1 MKTLVDLYRERSIVG
16 EGVSNLLRP
25 DKMKYYT
32 DSDWTNKKLVD
43 FTIIQ
48 DTIQDEK
55 DLEKEK
61 KEFIQD
67 LDKDEKDK
75 NSDLEEPKEG
85 RGDFPLDKDG
95 KIDGKVHVNIS
106 KLYEEIEDNIRSTVK
121 VFLYDVLYNKET
133 IGTLKISN
141 SALKEL
147 AVNPYEYTRAILSL
161 DDSDLNIKIR
171 AEKSIKESLYV
182 NEAMSNSGFGAIIGG
197 ITGLFSGRGTIFTLG
212 SSIFGAIFGSIKD
225 KREKD
230 GEKEEPLWKRILDD
244 DEKVSKEVDDIV
256 KDARSKFISETD
268 PKDFSDSDV
277 SNMMDFF
284 YNPKTGLPRS
294 ADEIRN
300 GMKDVDPK
308 DVDALISKAQDYH
321 TSHKAEVEA
330 MREWSKN
337 LSEEERSELDKQ
349 GQLNFQRLSST
360 KDVER
365 DDKDIKTLEE
375 EIKKL
380 DGKTDDVSRKA
391 LSRMQ
396 KELSDKKEHRKK
408 ATERAEKLTEEIKE
422 QTKKVDQI
430 KKDHPKPSQAELD
443 KKERELHKDDLK
455 EIDKQIKD
463 LDKQIKSGKDENGNK
478 YSEEELKDL
487 KKRLSDAQD
496 DYARIYGGGE
506 DSEYYKE
513 YKAKKE
519 KDTDR
524 ELMQM
529 YRNDVEKNK
538 KNLED
543 IMKDDHASLAA
554 RDEALKKYKASIE
567 ALDSVD
573 KGCKE
578 VKDSETIISN
588 TIKKIGD
595 DKLAKAKN
603 DLMNASTEEEK
614 ASAMKEFNAVRR
626 DIWVAKHPED
636 KDLSDDEIL
645 KKDISSTKSK
655 EELEAIRKGHA
666 ALEKERNSE
675 TYKQETETKYNELQ
689 ELQSKLKSGSIP
701 AEKYNETADKIRD
714 LQNELTSR
722 EKDLSDEERSEPG
735 SYKDYIKHKS
745 DMEDA
750 KKILDA
756 MKKDE
761 TKTKSDEDYE
771 AYEKAYKENMDK
783 LTDIFGSEKNIPDDI
798 KSKMERSLQ
807 TAKDTHDVAK
817 DSKDAS
823 TMNDKK
829 EVAVEKVGVDKFSNE
844 QKQRYE
850 ELKKAEKL
858 SDEDKLELRKM
869 EAFIANPKE
878 GDYDKFSKRISDEE
892 AARKAEKK
900 AEEEKNTRIKE
911 LKDKIERGEELDP
924 TEEDL
929 YKSLTGEKKVPKPT
943 KKKTEEK
950 IGMEKLSEEE
960 RTEYEDLAKKDIG
973 ELTDDDKKKLLQYD
987 IFVSD
992 NNMKT
997 FDDAAEEAN
1006 KQWQEKSNAER
1017 NKAIQDARKSQKDAE
1032 KAAAKAKPAK
1042 IETAETRLDK
1052 LSDEQKKDLED
1063 LQNMKPEDIKKDPEL
1078 IKRARVFD
1086 LYLNSKEEISM
1097 NDAES
1102 QINSEI
1108 EKETKAEAEKKA
1120 AADLKTLAQ
1129 LKVEKTNSEQTTDSK
1144 PKMKLTDEQ
1153 HKRQDELAK
1162 KDSLS
1167 KEEQAELRALNAIG
1181 SGTADNYEDALAKA
1195 KADIK
1200 KEDDD
1205 EKERVSKES
1214 QIYALYAIK
1223 GKDDETVKAKIKEFN
1238 DAYPKQKFDAQKY
1251 INDEIGDLNNGN
1263 DHDTSEED
1271 AEVSINGERVNI
1283 KVQKKTGKRGGKY
1296 FRTKRD
1302 GKDWSEWQ
1310 NGTFDPKKYKTN
1322 ESLTSHKANI
1332 LEKSN
1337 SRSIRLKTLRELKK
1351 S

>member
-55 DLEKEK
+55 YLEKKK

-171 AEKSIKESLYV
+171 AEKSVEESLYV

-321 TSHKAEVEA
+321 ASHKAEVEA

-408 ATERAEKLTEEIKE
+408 ASERVEKLTEEIKE

-543 IMKDDHASLAA
+543 IMRDDHASLAA

-636 KDLSDDEIL
+636 KNLSDDEIL

-783 LTDIFGSEKNIPDDI
+783 LTDIFGSEENIPDDI

-829 EVAVEKVGVDKFSNE
+829 EVAVEKV
-844 QKQRYE
+844 
-850 ELKKAEKL
+850 
-858 SDEDKLELRKM
+858 
-869 EAFIANPKE
+869 
-878 GDYDKFSKRISDEE
+878 
-892 AARKAEKK
+892 
-900 AEEEKNTRIKE
+900 
-911 LKDKIERGEELDP
+911 
-924 TEEDL
+924 
-929 YKSLTGEKKVPKPT
+929 
-943 KKKTEEK
+943 
-950 IGMEKLSEEE
+950 GMEKLSEEE

-997 FDDAAEEAN
+997 FDDAAEEVN

-1052 LSDEQKKDLED
+1052 LSDEQKKNLED

-1097 NDAES
+1097 DDAES

-1153 HKRQDELAK
+1153 HERQDELAK

-1167 KEEQAELRALNAIG
+1167 KEEQAELRALNAVG

-1302 GKDWSEWQ
+1302 GRDWSEWQ
-1310 NGTFDPKKYKTN
+1310 SGAFDPKKYKTN

-1332 LEKSN
+1332 LEKCN

>member
-55 DLEKEK
+55 DLEKKK

-95 KIDGKVHVNIS
+95 KIDGEVHVNIS

-171 AEKSIKESLYV
+171 AEKSVKESLYV

-268 PKDFSDSDV
+268 PKDFNDSDV

-308 DVDALISKAQDYH
+308 DVDALIAKAQDYH
-321 TSHKAEVEA
+321 ASHKAEVEA

-380 DGKTDDVSRKA
+380 DDKTDDVSRKA

-408 ATERAEKLTEEIKE
+408 ASERVEKLTEEIKE

-430 KKDHPKPSQAELD
+430 KKDHPSPSQAELD
-443 KKERELHKDDLK
+443 KRERELHKDDLK

-554 RDEALKKYKASIE
+554 RDEALKKYKTSIE

-626 DIWVAKHPED
+626 EIWVAKHPED
-636 KDLSDDEIL
+636 KNLSDDEIL

-756 MKKDE
+756 MKRDE

-783 LTDIFGSEKNIPDDI
+783 LTDIFGSEENIPDDI

-829 EVAVEKVGVDKFSNE
+829 EVAV
-844 QKQRYE
+844 
-850 ELKKAEKL
+850 
-858 SDEDKLELRKM
+858 
-869 EAFIANPKE
+869 
-878 GDYDKFSKRISDEE
+878 
-892 AARKAEKK
+892 
-900 AEEEKNTRIKE
+900 
-911 LKDKIERGEELDP
+911 
-924 TEEDL
+924 
-929 YKSLTGEKKVPKPT
+929 KKV
-943 KKKTEEK
+943 
-950 IGMEKLSEEE
+950 GMEKLSEEE

-997 FDDAAEEAN
+997 FDDAAEETN

-1097 NDAES
+1097 DDAES

-1120 AADLKTLAQ
+1120 AAELKTLAQ

-1153 HKRQDELAK
+1153 HERQDELAK

-1167 KEEQAELRALNAIG
+1167 KEEQAELRALNAVG

-1205 EKERVSKES
+1205 EKERVNKES

-1271 AEVSINGERVNI
+1271 AEVTVNGEKVNI

-1332 LEKSN
+1332 LEKCN

>member
-1 MKTLVDLYRERSIVG
+1 
-16 EGVSNLLRP
+16 
-25 DKMKYYT
+25 
-32 DSDWTNKKLVD
+32 
-43 FTIIQ
+43 
-48 DTIQDEK
+48 
-55 DLEKEK
+55 
-61 KEFIQD
+61 
-67 LDKDEKDK
+67 
-75 NSDLEEPKEG
+75 
-85 RGDFPLDKDG
+85 
-95 KIDGKVHVNIS
+95 
-106 KLYEEIEDNIRSTVK
+106 
-121 VFLYDVLYNKET
+121 
-133 IGTLKISN
+133 
-141 SALKEL
+141 
-147 AVNPYEYTRAILSL
+147 
-161 DDSDLNIKIR
+161 
-171 AEKSIKESLYV
+171 
-182 NEAMSNSGFGAIIGG
+182 
-197 ITGLFSGRGTIFTLG
+197 
-212 SSIFGAIFGSIKD
+212 
-225 KREKD
+225 
-230 GEKEEPLWKRILDD
+230 
-244 DEKVSKEVDDIV
+244 
-256 KDARSKFISETD
+256 
-268 PKDFSDSDV
+268 
-277 SNMMDFF
+277 
-284 YNPKTGLPRS
+284 
-294 ADEIRN
+294 
-300 GMKDVDPK
+300 
-308 DVDALISKAQDYH
+308 
-321 TSHKAEVEA
+321 
-330 MREWSKN
+330 
-337 LSEEERSELDKQ
+337 
-349 GQLNFQRLSST
+349 
-360 KDVER
+360 
-365 DDKDIKTLEE
+365 
-375 EIKKL
+375 
-380 DGKTDDVSRKA
+380 
-391 LSRMQ
+391 MQ

-408 ATERAEKLTEEIKE
+408 ASERVEKLTEEIKE

-430 KKDHPKPSQAELD
+430 KKDHPSPSQAELD
-443 KKERELHKDDLK
+443 KRERELHKDDLK

-554 RDEALKKYKASIE
+554 RDEALKKYKTSIE

-626 DIWVAKHPED
+626 EIWVAKHPED
-636 KDLSDDEIL
+636 KNLSDDEIL

-756 MKKDE
+756 MKRDE

-783 LTDIFGSEKNIPDDI
+783 LTDIFGSEENIPDDI

-829 EVAVEKVGVDKFSNE
+829 EVAV
-844 QKQRYE
+844 
-850 ELKKAEKL
+850 
-858 SDEDKLELRKM
+858 
-869 EAFIANPKE
+869 
-878 GDYDKFSKRISDEE
+878 
-892 AARKAEKK
+892 
-900 AEEEKNTRIKE
+900 
-911 LKDKIERGEELDP
+911 
-924 TEEDL
+924 
-929 YKSLTGEKKVPKPT
+929 KKV
-943 KKKTEEK
+943 
-950 IGMEKLSEEE
+950 GMEKLSEEE

-997 FDDAAEEAN
+997 FDDAAEETN

-1063 LQNMKPEDIKKDPEL
+1063 LQNMKPEEIKKEPEL
-1078 IKRARVFD
+1078 IKRARGVD

-1097 NDAES
+1097 DDAES

-1120 AADLKTLAQ
+1120 AAELKTLAQ
-1129 LKVEKTNSEQTTDSK
+1129 LKVEKTSPEQTTGSK

-1153 HKRQDELAK
+1153 HERQDELAK

-1167 KEEQAELRALNAIG
+1167 KEEQAELRALNAVG

-1205 EKERVSKES
+1205 EKERVNKES

-1271 AEVSINGERVNI
+1271 AEVTVNGEKVNI

-1332 LEKSN
+1332 LEKCN

>member
-55 DLEKEK
+55 DLEKKK

-95 KIDGKVHVNIS
+95 KIDGEVHVNIS

-171 AEKSIKESLYV
+171 AEKSVEESLYV

-268 PKDFSDSDV
+268 PKDFNDSDV

-308 DVDALISKAQDYH
+308 DVDALIAKAQDYH
-321 TSHKAEVEA
+321 ASHKAEVEA

-380 DGKTDDVSRKA
+380 DDKTDDVSRKA

-408 ATERAEKLTEEIKE
+408 ASERVEKLTEEIKE

-430 KKDHPKPSQAELD
+430 KKDHPSPSQAELD
-443 KKERELHKDDLK
+443 KRERELHKDDLK

-513 YKAKKE
+513 YRAKKE

-529 YRNDVEKNK
+529 YRNEVEKNK

-614 ASAMKEFNAVRR
+614 VSAMKEFNAVRR

-636 KDLSDDEIL
+636 KNLSDDEIL

-783 LTDIFGSEKNIPDDI
+783 LTDIFGSEENIPDDI

-829 EVAVEKVGVDKFSNE
+829 EV
-844 QKQRYE
+844 
-850 ELKKAEKL
+850 
-858 SDEDKLELRKM
+858 
-869 EAFIANPKE
+869 
-878 GDYDKFSKRISDEE
+878 
-892 AARKAEKK
+892 
-900 AEEEKNTRIKE
+900 
-911 LKDKIERGEELDP
+911 
-924 TEEDL
+924 
-929 YKSLTGEKKVPKPT
+929 
-943 KKKTEEK
+943 
-950 IGMEKLSEEE
+950 
-960 RTEYEDLAKKDIG
+960 
-973 ELTDDDKKKLLQYD
+973 
-987 IFVSD
+987 
-992 NNMKT
+992 
-997 FDDAAEEAN
+997 
-1006 KQWQEKSNAER
+1006 
-1017 NKAIQDARKSQKDAE
+1017 
-1032 KAAAKAKPAK
+1032 AAAKAKPAK

-1097 NDAES
+1097 DDAES

-1108 EKETKAEAEKKA
+1108 EKETKAETEKKA
-1120 AADLKTLAQ
+1120 AAELKTLAQ
-1129 LKVEKTNSEQTTDSK
+1129 LKVEKTNSEQTADSK

-1153 HKRQDELAK
+1153 HERQDELAK

-1167 KEEQAELRALNAIG
+1167 KEEQAELRALNAVG

-1302 GKDWSEWQ
+1302 GRDWSEWQ
-1310 NGTFDPKKYKTN
+1310 SGAFDPKKYKTN

-1332 LEKSN
+1332 LEKCN

>member
-55 DLEKEK
+55 YLEKKK

-171 AEKSIKESLYV
+171 AEKSVEESLYV

-321 TSHKAEVEA
+321 ASHKAEVEA

-408 ATERAEKLTEEIKE
+408 ASERVEKLTEEIKE

-543 IMKDDHASLAA
+543 IMRDDHASLAA

-636 KDLSDDEIL
+636 KNLSDDEIL

-783 LTDIFGSEKNIPDDI
+783 LTDIFGSEENIPDDI

-829 EVAVEKVGVDKFSNE
+829 EVAVEKV
-844 QKQRYE
+844 
-850 ELKKAEKL
+850 
-858 SDEDKLELRKM
+858 
-869 EAFIANPKE
+869 
-878 GDYDKFSKRISDEE
+878 
-892 AARKAEKK
+892 
-900 AEEEKNTRIKE
+900 
-911 LKDKIERGEELDP
+911 
-924 TEEDL
+924 
-929 YKSLTGEKKVPKPT
+929 
-943 KKKTEEK
+943 
-950 IGMEKLSEEE
+950 GMEKLSEEE

-997 FDDAAEEAN
+997 FDDAAEEVN

-1052 LSDEQKKDLED
+1052 LSDEQKKNLED

-1097 NDAES
+1097 DDAES

-1153 HKRQDELAK
+1153 HERQDELAK

-1167 KEEQAELRALNAIG
+1167 KEEQAELRALNAVG

-1200 KEDDD
+1200 TAIINKGGA
-1205 EKERVSKES
+1205 VSEYDTIDK
-1214 QIYALYAIK
+1214 YAAAID
-1223 GKDDETVKAKIKEFN
+1223 GISV
-1238 DAYPKQKFDAQKY
+1238 
-1251 INDEIGDLNNGN
+1251 GG
-1263 DHDTSEED
+1263 
-1271 AEVSINGERVNI
+1271 GEYN
-1283 KVQKKTGKRGGKY
+1283 
-1296 FRTKRD
+1296 
-1302 GKDWSEWQ
+1302 
-1310 NGTFDPKKYKTN
+1310 
-1322 ESLTSHKANI
+1322 
-1332 LEKSN
+1332 
-1337 SRSIRLKTLRELKK
+1337 
-1351 S
+1351 

>member
-55 DLEKEK
+55 DLEKKK

-95 KIDGKVHVNIS
+95 KIDGEVHVNIS

-171 AEKSIKESLYV
+171 AEKSVKESLYV

-268 PKDFSDSDV
+268 PKDFNDSDV

-308 DVDALISKAQDYH
+308 DVDALIAKAQDYH
-321 TSHKAEVEA
+321 ASHKAEVEA

-380 DGKTDDVSRKA
+380 DDKTDDVSRKA

-408 ATERAEKLTEEIKE
+408 ASERVEKLTEEIKE

-430 KKDHPKPSQAELD
+430 KKDHPSPSQAELD
-443 KKERELHKDDLK
+443 KRERELHKDDLK

-554 RDEALKKYKASIE
+554 RDEALKKYKTSIE

-626 DIWVAKHPED
+626 EIWVAKHPED
-636 KDLSDDEIL
+636 KNLSDDEIL

-756 MKKDE
+756 MKRDE

-783 LTDIFGSEKNIPDDI
+783 LTDIFGSEENIPDDI

-829 EVAVEKVGVDKFSNE
+829 EVAV
-844 QKQRYE
+844 
-850 ELKKAEKL
+850 
-858 SDEDKLELRKM
+858 
-869 EAFIANPKE
+869 
-878 GDYDKFSKRISDEE
+878 
-892 AARKAEKK
+892 
-900 AEEEKNTRIKE
+900 
-911 LKDKIERGEELDP
+911 
-924 TEEDL
+924 
-929 YKSLTGEKKVPKPT
+929 KKV
-943 KKKTEEK
+943 
-950 IGMEKLSEEE
+950 GMEKLSEEE

-997 FDDAAEEAN
+997 FDDAAEETN

-1097 NDAES
+1097 DDAES

-1120 AADLKTLAQ
+1120 AAELKTLAQ
-1129 LKVEKTNSEQTTDSK
+1129 LKVEKTSPEQTTGSK

-1153 HKRQDELAK
+1153 HERQDELAK

-1167 KEEQAELRALNAIG
+1167 KEEQAELRALNAVG

-1205 EKERVSKES
+1205 EKERVNKES

-1271 AEVSINGERVNI
+1271 AEVTVNGEKVNI

-1332 LEKSN
+1332 LEKCN

>member
-55 DLEKEK
+55 DLEKKK

-75 NSDLEEPKEG
+75 NSDSEEPKEG

-161 DDSDLNIKIR
+161 DDSDLNIKIC
-171 AEKSIKESLYV
+171 AEKSVEESLYV

-321 TSHKAEVEA
+321 ASHKAEVEA

-396 KELSDKKEHRKK
+396 KELSDKKEHREK
-408 ATERAEKLTEEIKE
+408 ASERVEKLTEEIKE

-513 YKAKKE
+513 YRAKKE

-626 DIWVAKHPED
+626 EIWVAKHPED
-636 KDLSDDEIL
+636 KNLSDDEIL

-761 TKTKSDEDYE
+761 TKTKSDKDYE

-783 LTDIFGSEKNIPDDI
+783 LTDIFGSEENIPDDI

-829 EVAVEKVGVDKFSNE
+829 EVAV
-844 QKQRYE
+844 
-850 ELKKAEKL
+850 
-858 SDEDKLELRKM
+858 
-869 EAFIANPKE
+869 
-878 GDYDKFSKRISDEE
+878 
-892 AARKAEKK
+892 
-900 AEEEKNTRIKE
+900 
-911 LKDKIERGEELDP
+911 
-924 TEEDL
+924 
-929 YKSLTGEKKVPKPT
+929 
-943 KKKTEEK
+943 EK

-997 FDDAAEEAN
+997 FDDATEEAN

-1097 NDAES
+1097 DDAES

-1120 AADLKTLAQ
+1120 AAELKTLAQ
-1129 LKVEKTNSEQTTDSK
+1129 LKVEKTNSEQTTGSK

-1167 KEEQAELRALNAIG
+1167 KEEQAELRALNAVG

-1296 FRTKRD
+1296 FRTKRE

-1310 NGTFDPKKYKTN
+1310 SGAFDPKKYKTN

-1332 LEKSN
+1332 LEKCN

>member
-55 DLEKEK
+55 DLEKKK

-95 KIDGKVHVNIS
+95 KIDGEVHVNIS

-171 AEKSIKESLYV
+171 AEKSVKESLYV

-268 PKDFSDSDV
+268 PKDFNDSDV

-308 DVDALISKAQDYH
+308 DVDALIAKAQDYH
-321 TSHKAEVEA
+321 ASHKAEVEA

-380 DGKTDDVSRKA
+380 DDKTDDVSRKA

-408 ATERAEKLTEEIKE
+408 ASERVEKLTEEIKE

-430 KKDHPKPSQAELD
+430 KKDHPSPSQAELD
-443 KKERELHKDDLK
+443 KRERELHKDDLK

-513 YKAKKE
+513 YRAKKE

-529 YRNDVEKNK
+529 YRNEVEKNK

-614 ASAMKEFNAVRR
+614 VSAMKEFNAVRR

-636 KDLSDDEIL
+636 KNLSDDEIL

-783 LTDIFGSEKNIPDDI
+783 LTDIFGSEENIPDDI

-829 EVAVEKVGVDKFSNE
+829 EV
-844 QKQRYE
+844 
-850 ELKKAEKL
+850 
-858 SDEDKLELRKM
+858 
-869 EAFIANPKE
+869 
-878 GDYDKFSKRISDEE
+878 
-892 AARKAEKK
+892 
-900 AEEEKNTRIKE
+900 
-911 LKDKIERGEELDP
+911 
-924 TEEDL
+924 
-929 YKSLTGEKKVPKPT
+929 
-943 KKKTEEK
+943 
-950 IGMEKLSEEE
+950 
-960 RTEYEDLAKKDIG
+960 
-973 ELTDDDKKKLLQYD
+973 
-987 IFVSD
+987 
-992 NNMKT
+992 
-997 FDDAAEEAN
+997 
-1006 KQWQEKSNAER
+1006 
-1017 NKAIQDARKSQKDAE
+1017 
-1032 KAAAKAKPAK
+1032 AAAKAKPAK

-1097 NDAES
+1097 DDAES

-1108 EKETKAEAEKKA
+1108 EKETKAETEKKA
-1120 AADLKTLAQ
+1120 AAELKTLAQ
-1129 LKVEKTNSEQTTDSK
+1129 LKVEKTNSEQTADSK

-1153 HKRQDELAK
+1153 HERQDELAK

-1167 KEEQAELRALNAIG
+1167 KEEQAELRALNAVG

-1302 GKDWSEWQ
+1302 GRDWSEWQ
-1310 NGTFDPKKYKTN
+1310 SGAFDPKKYKTN

-1332 LEKSN
+1332 LEKCN

>member
-55 DLEKEK
+55 DLEKKK

-171 AEKSIKESLYV
+171 AEKSVEESLYV

-212 SSIFGAIFGSIKD
+212 SSIFGAIFGSFKD
-225 KREKD
+225 KREKE

-268 PKDFSDSDV
+268 PKDFNDSDV

-321 TSHKAEVEA
+321 ASHKAEVEV

-408 ATERAEKLTEEIKE
+408 ASERVEKLTEEIKE

-430 KKDHPKPSQAELD
+430 KKDHPSPSQAELD
-443 KKERELHKDDLK
+443 KRERELHKDDLK

-513 YKAKKE
+513 YRAKKE

-636 KDLSDDEIL
+636 KNLSDDEIL

-783 LTDIFGSEKNIPDDI
+783 LTDIFGSEENIPDDI

-829 EVAVEKVGVDKFSNE
+829 EVA
-844 QKQRYE
+844 
-850 ELKKAEKL
+850 
-858 SDEDKLELRKM
+858 
-869 EAFIANPKE
+869 
-878 GDYDKFSKRISDEE
+878 
-892 AARKAEKK
+892 
-900 AEEEKNTRIKE
+900 
-911 LKDKIERGEELDP
+911 
-924 TEEDL
+924 
-929 YKSLTGEKKVPKPT
+929 
-943 KKKTEEK
+943 
-950 IGMEKLSEEE
+950 
-960 RTEYEDLAKKDIG
+960 
-973 ELTDDDKKKLLQYD
+973 
-987 IFVSD
+987 
-992 NNMKT
+992 
-997 FDDAAEEAN
+997 
-1006 KQWQEKSNAER
+1006 
-1017 NKAIQDARKSQKDAE
+1017 
-1032 KAAAKAKPAK
+1032 AAKAKPTK
-1042 IETAETRLDK
+1042 IETTETRLDK

-1097 NDAES
+1097 DDAES

-1153 HKRQDELAK
+1153 HERQDELAK

-1167 KEEQAELRALNAIG
+1167 KEEQAELRALNAVG

-1271 AEVSINGERVNI
+1271 AEVSINGEKVNI

-1302 GKDWSEWQ
+1302 GKDWSDWQ
-1310 NGTFDPKKYKTN
+1310 SGTFDPKKYKTN

-1332 LEKSN
+1332 LEKCN

>member
-55 DLEKEK
+55 DLEKKK

-95 KIDGKVHVNIS
+95 KIDGEVHVNIS

-171 AEKSIKESLYV
+171 AEKSVKESLYV

-268 PKDFSDSDV
+268 PKDFNDSDV

-308 DVDALISKAQDYH
+308 DVDALIAKAQDYH
-321 TSHKAEVEA
+321 ASHKAEVEA

-380 DGKTDDVSRKA
+380 DDKTDDVSRKA

-408 ATERAEKLTEEIKE
+408 ASERVEKLTEEIKE

-430 KKDHPKPSQAELD
+430 KKDHPSPSQAELD
-443 KKERELHKDDLK
+443 KRERELHKDDLK

-626 DIWVAKHPED
+626 EIWVAKHPED
-636 KDLSDDEIL
+636 KNLSDDEIL

-756 MKKDE
+756 MKRDE

-783 LTDIFGSEKNIPDDI
+783 LTDIFGSEENIPDDI

-829 EVAVEKVGVDKFSNE
+829 EVAV
-844 QKQRYE
+844 
-850 ELKKAEKL
+850 
-858 SDEDKLELRKM
+858 
-869 EAFIANPKE
+869 
-878 GDYDKFSKRISDEE
+878 
-892 AARKAEKK
+892 
-900 AEEEKNTRIKE
+900 
-911 LKDKIERGEELDP
+911 
-924 TEEDL
+924 
-929 YKSLTGEKKVPKPT
+929 KKV
-943 KKKTEEK
+943 
-950 IGMEKLSEEE
+950 GMEKLSEEE

-997 FDDAAEEAN
+997 FDDAAEETN

-1097 NDAES
+1097 DDAES

-1120 AADLKTLAQ
+1120 AAELKTLAQ
-1129 LKVEKTNSEQTTDSK
+1129 LKVEKTSPEQTTGSK

-1153 HKRQDELAK
+1153 HERQDELAK

-1167 KEEQAELRALNAIG
+1167 KEEQAELRALNAVG

-1205 EKERVSKES
+1205 EKERVNKES

-1271 AEVSINGERVNI
+1271 AEVTVNGEKVNI

-1332 LEKSN
+1332 LEKCN

>member
-32 DSDWTNKKLVD
+32 DSDWTNKRLVD

-55 DLEKEK
+55 DLEKKK

-75 NSDLEEPKEG
+75 NSDSEEPKEG

-171 AEKSIKESLYV
+171 AEKSVEESLYV

-212 SSIFGAIFGSIKD
+212 SSIFGAIFGSFKD
-225 KREKD
+225 KREKE

-268 PKDFSDSDV
+268 PKDFNDSDV

-321 TSHKAEVEA
+321 ASHKAEVEA

-408 ATERAEKLTEEIKE
+408 ASERVEKLTEEIKE

-430 KKDHPKPSQAELD
+430 KKDHPSPSQAELD
-443 KKERELHKDDLK
+443 KRERELHKDDLK

-463 LDKQIKSGKDENGNK
+463 LDKQIKGGKDENGNK

-487 KKRLSDAQD
+487 KKRLGDAQD

-567 ALDSVD
+567 ALDSID

-636 KDLSDDEIL
+636 KNLSDDEIL
-645 KKDISSTKSK
+645 KKVISSTKSK

-783 LTDIFGSEKNIPDDI
+783 LIDIFGSEENIPDDI

-829 EVAVEKVGVDKFSNE
+829 EVAV
-844 QKQRYE
+844 
-850 ELKKAEKL
+850 
-858 SDEDKLELRKM
+858 
-869 EAFIANPKE
+869 
-878 GDYDKFSKRISDEE
+878 
-892 AARKAEKK
+892 
-900 AEEEKNTRIKE
+900 
-911 LKDKIERGEELDP
+911 
-924 TEEDL
+924 
-929 YKSLTGEKKVPKPT
+929 
-943 KKKTEEK
+943 EK

-997 FDDAAEEAN
+997 FDDAAEEVN

-1063 LQNMKPEDIKKDPEL
+1063 LQNMKPEDIKKDSEL

-1097 NDAES
+1097 DDAES

-1108 EKETKAEAEKKA
+1108 EKETKAEVEKKA

-1153 HKRQDELAK
+1153 HERQDELAK

-1167 KEEQAELRALNAIG
+1167 KEEQAELRALNAVG

-1251 INDEIGDLNNGN
+1251 INDEIGDLNSGN

-1271 AEVSINGERVNI
+1271 AEVSINGERINI

-1302 GKDWSEWQ
+1302 GKDWSDWQ
-1310 NGTFDPKKYKTN
+1310 SGTFDPKKYKTN
-1322 ESLTSHKANI
+1322 ESLASHKANI
-1332 LEKSN
+1332 FEKCN

>member
-55 DLEKEK
+55 DLEKKK

-133 IGTLKISN
+133 IGTLKSSN

-171 AEKSIKESLYV
+171 AEKSVEESLYV
-182 NEAMSNSGFGAIIGG
+182 NEAMSSSGFGAIIGG

-230 GEKEEPLWKRILDD
+230 GEKEEPLWKKILDD

-321 TSHKAEVEA
+321 ASHKAEVEA
-330 MREWSKN
+330 MSEWSKN

-408 ATERAEKLTEEIKE
+408 ASERVEKLTEEIKE

-443 KKERELHKDDLK
+443 KRERELHKDDLK

-636 KDLSDDEIL
+636 KNLSDDEIL

-750 KKILDA
+750 KKILDV

-783 LTDIFGSEKNIPDDI
+783 LTDIFGSEENIPDDI

-829 EVAVEKVGVDKFSNE
+829 EVAVEK
-844 QKQRYE
+844 
-850 ELKKAEKL
+850 
-858 SDEDKLELRKM
+858 
-869 EAFIANPKE
+869 
-878 GDYDKFSKRISDEE
+878 
-892 AARKAEKK
+892 
-900 AEEEKNTRIKE
+900 
-911 LKDKIERGEELDP
+911 
-924 TEEDL
+924 
-929 YKSLTGEKKVPKPT
+929 
-943 KKKTEEK
+943 

-960 RTEYEDLAKKDIG
+960 RTEYEELAKKDIG

-997 FDDAAEEAN
+997 FDDAADETN

-1052 LSDEQKKDLED
+1052 LSDEQKKNLED

-1097 NDAES
+1097 DDAES

-1108 EKETKAEAEKKA
+1108 EKETKAETEKKA

-1153 HKRQDELAK
+1153 HERQDELAK

-1167 KEEQAELRALNAIG
+1167 KEEQVELRALNAVG

-1310 NGTFDPKKYKTN
+1310 SGAFDPKKYKTN

-1332 LEKSN
+1332 LEKCN

>member
-55 DLEKEK
+55 DLEKKK

-95 KIDGKVHVNIS
+95 KIDGEVHVNIS

-171 AEKSIKESLYV
+171 AEKSVKESLYV

-197 ITGLFSGRGTIFTLG
+197 ITGLFSGRVTIFTLG

-268 PKDFSDSDV
+268 PKDFNDSDV

-308 DVDALISKAQDYH
+308 DVDALIAKAQDYH
-321 TSHKAEVEA
+321 ASHKAEVEA

-380 DGKTDDVSRKA
+380 DDKTDDVSRKA

-408 ATERAEKLTEEIKE
+408 ASERVEKLTEEIKE

-430 KKDHPKPSQAELD
+430 KKDHPSPSQAELD
-443 KKERELHKDDLK
+443 KRERELHKDDLK

-626 DIWVAKHPED
+626 EIWVAKHPED
-636 KDLSDDEIL
+636 KNLSDDEIL

-756 MKKDE
+756 MKRDE

-783 LTDIFGSEKNIPDDI
+783 LTDIFGSEENIPDDI

-829 EVAVEKVGVDKFSNE
+829 EVAV
-844 QKQRYE
+844 
-850 ELKKAEKL
+850 
-858 SDEDKLELRKM
+858 
-869 EAFIANPKE
+869 
-878 GDYDKFSKRISDEE
+878 
-892 AARKAEKK
+892 
-900 AEEEKNTRIKE
+900 
-911 LKDKIERGEELDP
+911 
-924 TEEDL
+924 
-929 YKSLTGEKKVPKPT
+929 KKV
-943 KKKTEEK
+943 
-950 IGMEKLSEEE
+950 GMEKLSEEE

-997 FDDAAEEAN
+997 FDDAAEETN

-1032 KAAAKAKPAK
+1032 KAAAKAKPVK

-1097 NDAES
+1097 DDAES

-1120 AADLKTLAQ
+1120 AAELKTLAQ
-1129 LKVEKTNSEQTTDSK
+1129 LKVEKTSPEQTTGSK

-1153 HKRQDELAK
+1153 HERQDELAK

-1167 KEEQAELRALNAIG
+1167 KEEQAELRALNAVG

-1205 EKERVSKES
+1205 EKERVNKES

-1332 LEKSN
+1332 LEKCN

>member
-55 DLEKEK
+55 DLEKKK

-75 NSDLEEPKEG
+75 SSDSEEPKEG
-85 RGDFPLDKDG
+85 RGDLPLDKDG

-171 AEKSIKESLYV
+171 AEKSVEESLYV

-268 PKDFSDSDV
+268 PKDFNDSDV

-308 DVDALISKAQDYH
+308 DVDALIAKAQDYH
-321 TSHKAEVEA
+321 ASHKAEVEA

-408 ATERAEKLTEEIKE
+408 ASERVEKLTEEIKE

-430 KKDHPKPSQAELD
+430 KKDHPSPSQAELD

-513 YKAKKE
+513 YRAKKE

-578 VKDSETIISN
+578 VKDSEAIISN

-614 ASAMKEFNAVRR
+614 TSAMKEFNAVRR

-636 KDLSDDEIL
+636 KNLSDDEIL

-689 ELQSKLKSGSIP
+689 ELQSKLKSGCIP

-783 LTDIFGSEKNIPDDI
+783 LTDIFGSEENIPDDI

-829 EVAVEKVGVDKFSNE
+829 EV
-844 QKQRYE
+844 
-850 ELKKAEKL
+850 
-858 SDEDKLELRKM
+858 
-869 EAFIANPKE
+869 
-878 GDYDKFSKRISDEE
+878 
-892 AARKAEKK
+892 
-900 AEEEKNTRIKE
+900 
-911 LKDKIERGEELDP
+911 
-924 TEEDL
+924 
-929 YKSLTGEKKVPKPT
+929 
-943 KKKTEEK
+943 
-950 IGMEKLSEEE
+950 
-960 RTEYEDLAKKDIG
+960 
-973 ELTDDDKKKLLQYD
+973 
-987 IFVSD
+987 
-992 NNMKT
+992 
-997 FDDAAEEAN
+997 
-1006 KQWQEKSNAER
+1006 
-1017 NKAIQDARKSQKDAE
+1017 
-1032 KAAAKAKPAK
+1032 AAAKAKPAK

-1097 NDAES
+1097 DDAES

-1108 EKETKAEAEKKA
+1108 EKETKAETEKKV

-1129 LKVEKTNSEQTTDSK
+1129 LKVEKTNSEQTTGSK

-1153 HKRQDELAK
+1153 HERQDELAK

-1167 KEEQAELRALNAIG
+1167 KEEQAELRALNAVG
-1181 SGTADNYEDALAKA
+1181 SGAADNYEDALAKA

-1271 AEVSINGERVNI
+1271 AEVSINGEKVNI

-1296 FRTKRD
+1296 FRTKRE

-1332 LEKSN
+1332 LEKCN

>member
-55 DLEKEK
+55 DLEKKK

-95 KIDGKVHVNIS
+95 KIDGEVHVNIS

-171 AEKSIKESLYV
+171 AEKSVKESLYV

-268 PKDFSDSDV
+268 PKDFNDSDV

-308 DVDALISKAQDYH
+308 DVDALIAKAQDYH
-321 TSHKAEVEA
+321 ASHKAEVEA

-380 DGKTDDVSRKA
+380 DDKTDDVSRKA

-408 ATERAEKLTEEIKE
+408 ASERVEKLTEEIKE

-430 KKDHPKPSQAELD
+430 KKDHPSPSQAELD
-443 KKERELHKDDLK
+443 KRERELHKDDLK

-554 RDEALKKYKASIE
+554 RDEALKKYKTSIE

-626 DIWVAKHPED
+626 EIWVAKHPED
-636 KDLSDDEIL
+636 KNLSDDEIL

-756 MKKDE
+756 MKRDE

-783 LTDIFGSEKNIPDDI
+783 LTDIFGSEENIPDDI

-829 EVAVEKVGVDKFSNE
+829 EVAV
-844 QKQRYE
+844 
-850 ELKKAEKL
+850 
-858 SDEDKLELRKM
+858 
-869 EAFIANPKE
+869 
-878 GDYDKFSKRISDEE
+878 
-892 AARKAEKK
+892 
-900 AEEEKNTRIKE
+900 
-911 LKDKIERGEELDP
+911 
-924 TEEDL
+924 
-929 YKSLTGEKKVPKPT
+929 KKV
-943 KKKTEEK
+943 
-950 IGMEKLSEEE
+950 GMEKLSEEE

-997 FDDAAEEAN
+997 FDDAAEETN

-1097 NDAES
+1097 DDAES

-1120 AADLKTLAQ
+1120 AAELKTLAQ
-1129 LKVEKTNSEQTTDSK
+1129 LKVEKTSPEQTTGSK

-1153 HKRQDELAK
+1153 HERQDELAK

-1167 KEEQAELRALNAIG
+1167 KEEQAELRALNAVG

-1205 EKERVSKES
+1205 EKERVNKES

-1263 DHDTSEED
+1263 DHDTPEED
-1271 AEVSINGERVNI
+1271 AEVTVNGEKVNI

-1332 LEKSN
+1332 LEKCN

>member
-55 DLEKEK
+55 DLEKKK

-171 AEKSIKESLYV
+171 AEKSVEESLYV
-182 NEAMSNSGFGAIIGG
+182 NEAMSSSGFGAIIGG

-230 GEKEEPLWKRILDD
+230 GEKEEPLWKKILDD

-321 TSHKAEVEA
+321 ASHKAEVEA
-330 MREWSKN
+330 MSEWSKN

-408 ATERAEKLTEEIKE
+408 ASERVEKLTEEIKE

-443 KKERELHKDDLK
+443 KRERELHKDDLK

-636 KDLSDDEIL
+636 KNLSDDEIL

-750 KKILDA
+750 KKILDV

-783 LTDIFGSEKNIPDDI
+783 LTDIFGSEENIPDDI

-829 EVAVEKVGVDKFSNE
+829 EVAVEK
-844 QKQRYE
+844 
-850 ELKKAEKL
+850 
-858 SDEDKLELRKM
+858 
-869 EAFIANPKE
+869 
-878 GDYDKFSKRISDEE
+878 
-892 AARKAEKK
+892 
-900 AEEEKNTRIKE
+900 
-911 LKDKIERGEELDP
+911 
-924 TEEDL
+924 
-929 YKSLTGEKKVPKPT
+929 
-943 KKKTEEK
+943 

-960 RTEYEDLAKKDIG
+960 RTEYEELAKKDIG

-997 FDDAAEEAN
+997 FDDAADETN

-1052 LSDEQKKDLED
+1052 LSDEQKKNLED

-1097 NDAES
+1097 DDAES

-1108 EKETKAEAEKKA
+1108 EKETKAETEKKA

-1153 HKRQDELAK
+1153 HERQDELAK

-1167 KEEQAELRALNAIG
+1167 KEEQVELRALNAVG

-1310 NGTFDPKKYKTN
+1310 SGAFDPKKYKTN

-1332 LEKSN
+1332 LEKCN

>member
-32 DSDWTNKKLVD
+32 DSDWSNKKLVD

-55 DLEKEK
+55 DLEKKK

-95 KIDGKVHVNIS
+95 KIDGEVHVNIS

-171 AEKSIKESLYV
+171 AEKSVKESLYV

-197 ITGLFSGRGTIFTLG
+197 ITGLFSGRVTIFTLG

-268 PKDFSDSDV
+268 PKDFNDSDV

-308 DVDALISKAQDYH
+308 DVDALIAKAQDYH
-321 TSHKAEVEA
+321 ASHKAEVEA

-380 DGKTDDVSRKA
+380 DDKTDDVSRKA

-408 ATERAEKLTEEIKE
+408 ASERVEKLTEEIKE

-430 KKDHPKPSQAELD
+430 KKDHPSPSQAELD
-443 KKERELHKDDLK
+443 KRERELHKDDLK

-626 DIWVAKHPED
+626 EIWVAKHPED
-636 KDLSDDEIL
+636 KNLSDDEIL

-756 MKKDE
+756 MKRDE

-783 LTDIFGSEKNIPDDI
+783 LTDIFGSEENIPDDI

-829 EVAVEKVGVDKFSNE
+829 EVAV
-844 QKQRYE
+844 
-850 ELKKAEKL
+850 
-858 SDEDKLELRKM
+858 
-869 EAFIANPKE
+869 
-878 GDYDKFSKRISDEE
+878 
-892 AARKAEKK
+892 
-900 AEEEKNTRIKE
+900 
-911 LKDKIERGEELDP
+911 
-924 TEEDL
+924 
-929 YKSLTGEKKVPKPT
+929 KKV
-943 KKKTEEK
+943 
-950 IGMEKLSEEE
+950 GMEKLSEEE

-997 FDDAAEEAN
+997 FDDAAEETN

-1032 KAAAKAKPAK
+1032 KAAAKAKPVK

-1097 NDAES
+1097 DDAES

-1120 AADLKTLAQ
+1120 AAELKTLAQ
-1129 LKVEKTNSEQTTDSK
+1129 LKVEKTSPEQTTGSK

-1153 HKRQDELAK
+1153 HERQDELAK

-1167 KEEQAELRALNAIG
+1167 KEEQAELRALNAVG

-1205 EKERVSKES
+1205 EKERVNKES

-1271 AEVSINGERVNI
+1271 AEVTVNGEKVNI

-1332 LEKSN
+1332 LEKCN

>member
-55 DLEKEK
+55 DLEKKK

-171 AEKSIKESLYV
+171 AEKSVEESLYV

-212 SSIFGAIFGSIKD
+212 SSIFGAIFGSFKD
-225 KREKD
+225 KREKE
-230 GEKEEPLWKRILDD
+230 GEKEEPLWKRLLDD

-284 YNPKTGLPRS
+284 YSPKTGLPRS

-308 DVDALISKAQDYH
+308 DVDALIAKAQDYH

-380 DGKTDDVSRKA
+380 DSKTDDVSRKA

-408 ATERAEKLTEEIKE
+408 ASERVEKLTEEIKE

-463 LDKQIKSGKDENGNK
+463 LDKQIKGGKDENGNK

-636 KDLSDDEIL
+636 KNLSDDEIL
-645 KKDISSTKSK
+645 KKVISSTKSK

-783 LTDIFGSEKNIPDDI
+783 LTDIFGSEENIPDDI

-829 EVAVEKVGVDKFSNE
+829 EVAVEKV
-844 QKQRYE
+844 
-850 ELKKAEKL
+850 
-858 SDEDKLELRKM
+858 
-869 EAFIANPKE
+869 
-878 GDYDKFSKRISDEE
+878 
-892 AARKAEKK
+892 
-900 AEEEKNTRIKE
+900 
-911 LKDKIERGEELDP
+911 
-924 TEEDL
+924 
-929 YKSLTGEKKVPKPT
+929 
-943 KKKTEEK
+943 
-950 IGMEKLSEEE
+950 GMEKLSEEE

-997 FDDAAEEAN
+997 FDDAADETN

-1097 NDAES
+1097 DDAES

-1153 HKRQDELAK
+1153 HERQDELAK

-1167 KEEQAELRALNAIG
+1167 KEEQAELRALNAVG
-1181 SGTADNYEDALAKA
+1181 SGTADNYEDAFAKA

-1310 NGTFDPKKYKTN
+1310 SGAFDPKKYKTN

-1332 LEKSN
+1332 LEKCN

>member
-55 DLEKEK
+55 DLEKKK

-75 NSDLEEPKEG
+75 NSDSEEPKEG

-161 DDSDLNIKIR
+161 DDSDLNIKIC
-171 AEKSIKESLYV
+171 AEKSVEESLYV

-321 TSHKAEVEA
+321 ASHKAEVEA

-396 KELSDKKEHRKK
+396 KELSDKKEHREK
-408 ATERAEKLTEEIKE
+408 ASERVEKLTEEIKE

-513 YKAKKE
+513 YRAKKE

-626 DIWVAKHPED
+626 EIWVAKHPED
-636 KDLSDDEIL
+636 KNLSDDEIL
-645 KKDISSTKSK
+645 KKDINSTKSK

-722 EKDLSDEERSEPG
+722 EKDLSDEERSEPS

-761 TKTKSDEDYE
+761 TKTKSDKDYE

-783 LTDIFGSEKNIPDDI
+783 LTDIFGSEENIPDDI

-829 EVAVEKVGVDKFSNE
+829 EVAV
-844 QKQRYE
+844 
-850 ELKKAEKL
+850 
-858 SDEDKLELRKM
+858 
-869 EAFIANPKE
+869 
-878 GDYDKFSKRISDEE
+878 
-892 AARKAEKK
+892 
-900 AEEEKNTRIKE
+900 
-911 LKDKIERGEELDP
+911 
-924 TEEDL
+924 
-929 YKSLTGEKKVPKPT
+929 
-943 KKKTEEK
+943 EK

-997 FDDAAEEAN
+997 FDDATEEAN

-1097 NDAES
+1097 DDAES

-1120 AADLKTLAQ
+1120 AAELKTLAQ
-1129 LKVEKTNSEQTTDSK
+1129 LKVEKTNSEQTTGSK

-1167 KEEQAELRALNAIG
+1167 KEEQAELRALNAVG

-1310 NGTFDPKKYKTN
+1310 SGAFDPKKYKTN

-1332 LEKSN
+1332 LEKCN

>member
-55 DLEKEK
+55 DLEKKK

-85 RGDFPLDKDG
+85 RGDFPLDKEG

-171 AEKSIKESLYV
+171 AEKSVEESLYV

-230 GEKEEPLWKRILDD
+230 GEKEEPLWKKILDD

-321 TSHKAEVEA
+321 ASHKAEVEA

-396 KELSDKKEHRKK
+396 KELSDKKEHREK
-408 ATERAEKLTEEIKE
+408 ASERVEKLTEEIKE

-513 YKAKKE
+513 YRAKKE

-578 VKDSETIISN
+578 VKDSEAIISN

-636 KDLSDDEIL
+636 KNLSDDEIL

-783 LTDIFGSEKNIPDDI
+783 LTDIFGSEENIPDDI

-829 EVAVEKVGVDKFSNE
+829 EVAVEKV
-844 QKQRYE
+844 
-850 ELKKAEKL
+850 
-858 SDEDKLELRKM
+858 
-869 EAFIANPKE
+869 
-878 GDYDKFSKRISDEE
+878 
-892 AARKAEKK
+892 
-900 AEEEKNTRIKE
+900 
-911 LKDKIERGEELDP
+911 
-924 TEEDL
+924 
-929 YKSLTGEKKVPKPT
+929 
-943 KKKTEEK
+943 
-950 IGMEKLSEEE
+950 GMEKLSEEE

-997 FDDAAEEAN
+997 FDDAAEETN

-1097 NDAES
+1097 DDAES

-1153 HKRQDELAK
+1153 HERQDELAK

-1167 KEEQAELRALNAIG
+1167 KEEQAELRALNAVG

-1200 KEDDD
+1200 KEDED

-1271 AEVSINGERVNI
+1271 AEVTVNGERVNI

-1302 GKDWSEWQ
+1302 GRDWSEWQ
-1310 NGTFDPKKYKTN
+1310 SGAFDPKKYKTN

-1332 LEKSN
+1332 LEKCN

>member
-55 DLEKEK
+55 DLEKKK

-95 KIDGKVHVNIS
+95 KIDGEVHVNIS

-171 AEKSIKESLYV
+171 AEKSVEESLYV

-268 PKDFSDSDV
+268 PKDFNDSDV

-284 YNPKTGLPRS
+284 YNSKTGLPRS

-308 DVDALISKAQDYH
+308 DVDALIAKAQDYH
-321 TSHKAEVEA
+321 ASHKAEVEA

-380 DGKTDDVSRKA
+380 DDKTDDVSRKA

-408 ATERAEKLTEEIKE
+408 ASERVEKLTEEIKE

-430 KKDHPKPSQAELD
+430 KKDHPSPSQAELD
-443 KKERELHKDDLK
+443 KRERELHKDDLK

-626 DIWVAKHPED
+626 EIWVAKHPED
-636 KDLSDDEIL
+636 KNLSDDEIL

-756 MKKDE
+756 MKRDE

-783 LTDIFGSEKNIPDDI
+783 LTDIFGSEENIPDDI

-829 EVAVEKVGVDKFSNE
+829 EVAV
-844 QKQRYE
+844 
-850 ELKKAEKL
+850 
-858 SDEDKLELRKM
+858 
-869 EAFIANPKE
+869 
-878 GDYDKFSKRISDEE
+878 
-892 AARKAEKK
+892 
-900 AEEEKNTRIKE
+900 
-911 LKDKIERGEELDP
+911 
-924 TEEDL
+924 
-929 YKSLTGEKKVPKPT
+929 KKV
-943 KKKTEEK
+943 
-950 IGMEKLSEEE
+950 GMEKLSEEE

-997 FDDAAEEAN
+997 FDDAAEETN

-1097 NDAES
+1097 DDAES

-1120 AADLKTLAQ
+1120 AAELKTLAQ
-1129 LKVEKTNSEQTTDSK
+1129 LKVEKTSPEQTTGSK

-1153 HKRQDELAK
+1153 HERQDELAK

-1167 KEEQAELRALNAIG
+1167 KEEQAELRALNAVG

-1310 NGTFDPKKYKTN
+1310 SGAFDPKKYKTN
-1322 ESLTSHKANI
+1322 ESLTSRKANI
-1332 LEKSN
+1332 LEKCN

>member
-32 DSDWTNKKLVD
+32 DSDWTNKRLVD

-55 DLEKEK
+55 DLEKKK

-75 NSDLEEPKEG
+75 NSDSEEPKEG

-171 AEKSIKESLYV
+171 AEKSVEESLYV

-212 SSIFGAIFGSIKD
+212 SSIFGAIFGSFKD
-225 KREKD
+225 KREKE
-230 GEKEEPLWKRILDD
+230 GEKEEPLWRRILDD

-268 PKDFSDSDV
+268 PKDFNDSDV

-321 TSHKAEVEA
+321 ASHKAEVEA

-408 ATERAEKLTEEIKE
+408 ASERVEKLTEEIKE

-578 VKDSETIISN
+578 VKDSEAIISN

-614 ASAMKEFNAVRR
+614 ASAMKEFNTVRR

-636 KDLSDDEIL
+636 KNLSDDEIL

-714 LQNELTSR
+714 LQKELTSR

-783 LTDIFGSEKNIPDDI
+783 LTDIFGSEENIPDDI

-829 EVAVEKVGVDKFSNE
+829 EVAVEKV
-844 QKQRYE
+844 
-850 ELKKAEKL
+850 
-858 SDEDKLELRKM
+858 
-869 EAFIANPKE
+869 
-878 GDYDKFSKRISDEE
+878 
-892 AARKAEKK
+892 
-900 AEEEKNTRIKE
+900 
-911 LKDKIERGEELDP
+911 
-924 TEEDL
+924 
-929 YKSLTGEKKVPKPT
+929 
-943 KKKTEEK
+943 
-950 IGMEKLSEEE
+950 GMEKLSEEE

-997 FDDAAEEAN
+997 FDDAADEMN

-1097 NDAES
+1097 DDAES

-1153 HKRQDELAK
+1153 HERQDELAK

-1167 KEEQAELRALNAIG
+1167 KEEQAELRALNAVG

-1302 GKDWSEWQ
+1302 GKDWSDWQ
-1310 NGTFDPKKYKTN
+1310 SGTFDPKKYKTN

-1332 LEKSN
+1332 LEKCN